1 MAVNTLPTASSLNVA
16 GAALRSA
23 ALAHRRVTFFIRRG
37 KRERVEGLFRAL
49 WRRNSDQ
56 RSTPRK
62 ANAVNKAAPS
72 GSALLQNFSLAAT
85 PFVALRTRRR
95 GARQTVKVTFLP
107 QARGQRKAL
116 ISLASTRSTG
126 GAASAP
132 FGARLRRQLEGLL
145 RPEGRPRGLTVS
157 STATGA
163 AALRDRRDDI
173 HRQARRAIPMNPLW
187 RGRGRK

>member
-1 MAVNTLPTASSLNVA
+1 MAVHTPSAASLPSVA

-56 RSTPRK
+56 RLTTGK
-62 ANAVNKAAPS
+62 ANVTPKVAIS

-132 FGARLRRQLEGLL
+132 FGVRLRRQLEGLL
-145 RPEGRPRGLTVS
+145 RPEGRARGLVATPA
-157 STATGA
+157 TTGA
-163 AALRDRRDDI
+163 GVLRDRRDEV
-173 HRQARRAIPMNPLW
+173 HRQARRAIPINPLW
-187 RGRGRK
+187 RGRSRK